1 MKNLVKVRN
10 GKITISE
17 QFITEWV
24 AFQKEAK
31 EMEEKTK
38 EIKEA
43 LKNAMEK
50 YNVSKYENE
59 FIKVTYKSASTR
71 ITVDSKKLREDL
83 PGIYEEYSKIVNV
96 SSYVNIDIK

>member
-17 QFITEWV
+17 QFITEWT

-50 YNVSKYENE
+50 YDVSKYENE

-71 ITVDSKKLREDL
+71 ITVDSKKLKEDL

-96 SSYVNIDIK
+96 SSYVNIEIK

>member
-1 MKNLVKVRN
+1 MKKLVKVRN

-24 AFQKEAK
+24 TFQKEAK

-43 LKNAMEK
+43 LRNAMEK

-71 ITVDSKKLREDL
+71 ITIDSKKLKDDL

-96 SSYVNIDIK
+96 SSYVNIEIK

>member
-59 FIKVTYKSASTR
+59 YIKVTYKSASTR
-71 ITVDSKKLREDL
+71 ITVDGKKLKDDL
-83 PGIYEEYSKIVNV
+83 PGIYSEYSKIVNV

>member
-24 AFQKEAK
+24 AFQREAK
-31 EMEEKTK
+31 GMEEKTK

-59 FIKVTYKSASTR
+59 YIKVTYKNASTR
-71 ITVDSKKLREDL
+71 ITVDSKKLKEDL

-96 SSYVNIDIK
+96 SSYINIDIK

>member
-1 MKNLVKVRN
+1 MKKLVIVRN

>member
-1 MKNLVKVRN
+1 MKKLVIVRN

-43 LKNAMEK
+43 LRNAMEK

-59 FIKVTYKSASTR
+59 HIKVTYTKASTR
-71 ITVDSKKLREDL
+71 ITVDSKKLKDDL
-83 PGIYEEYSKIVNV
+83 PGIYNEYSKIVNV

>member
-71 ITVDSKKLREDL
+71 ITVDSKKLKEDL
-83 PGIYEEYSKIVNV
+83 PGIYEEYSKIINV

>member
-1 MKNLVKVRN
+1 MKNLVTVKN
-10 GKITISE
+10 GKINISK
-17 QFITEWV
+17 QFMTEWV
-24 AFQKEAK
+24 SFQREAK
-31 EMEEKTK
+31 AMEEKTK

-43 LKNAMEK
+43 LRNAMEK

-59 FIKVTYKSASTR
+59 FIKVTYRSASTR
-71 ITVDSKKLREDL
+71 ITVDSKKLKEDL

>member
-1 MKNLVKVRN
+1 MKKLVIVRN

-71 ITVDSKKLREDL
+71 ITVDSKRLKEDL

>member
-17 QFITEWV
+17 QFIKDWV

-71 ITVDSKKLREDL
+71 ITVDSKKLKDDL

-96 SSYVNIDIK
+96 SSYVNIEIK

>member
-1 MKNLVKVRN
+1 MKKLVIVRN

-71 ITVDSKKLREDL
+71 ITVDSKKLKEDL
-83 PGIYEEYSKIVNV
+83 PGIYEEYSKIINV
-96 SSYVNIDIK
+96 SSYVNIEIK

>member
-17 QFITEWV
+17 QFITDWV

-43 LKNAMEK
+43 LRNAMEK

-71 ITVDSKKLREDL
+71 ITVDSKKLKEDL

-96 SSYVNIDIK
+96 SSYVSIDIK

>member
-17 QFITEWV
+17 QFMTEWV

-59 FIKVTYKSASTR
+59 SIKVTYKSASTR
-71 ITVDSKKLREDL
+71 ITVDSKKLKDDL